1 MMIGYARAEE
11 GHDEDQQRSSLAAL
25 GVESDHIHI
34 DRGLRGTRNDLPA
47 RTAMLA
53 DLTVGDVIA
62 VTGLERLAR
71 SAAELGEVAG
81 VIEQRGASLR
91 VGSTVYDPDTETGRT
106 AFAMLTQTFPD
117 FQAGIFQLR
126 LSGPRAKAKA
136 AGRYPGGKAKLTPEQ
151 SRAMFEQYQSG
162 EKTVADLQKEHGLSK
177 SGVYVYLRQERD
189 ARNNTP

>member
-1 MMIGYARAEE
+1 MIGYARAEE

-25 GVESDHIHI
+25 GVEPDHIHI

-117 FQAGIFQLR
+117 FQAGSSN
-126 LSGPRAKAKA
+126 SGCPDRARKPKPQDGIRA
-136 AGRYPGGKAKLTPEQ
+136 ARRSSHR
-151 SRAMFEQYQSG
+151 SRAGQCSSS
-162 EKTVADLQKEHGLSK
+162 TSP
-177 SGVYVYLRQERD
+177 
-189 ARNNTP
+189 ARRPSPTCRRNTG

>member
-1 MMIGYARAEE
+1 MIGYARAEE
-11 GHDEDQQRSSLAAL
+11 GPDEDQQRSSLAAL
-25 GVESDHIHI
+25 GVEPDHIHI

-53 DLTVGDVIA
+53 DLTAGDVIA

-91 VGSTVYDPDTETGRT
+91 VGPTVYDPATETGRT

-136 AGRYPGGKAKLTPEQ
+136 AGRYPGGKAKLTPAQ
-151 SRAMFEQYQSG
+151 SRVMFEQYQSG
-162 EKTVADLQKEHGLSK
+162 QKTVAELQKDHGLSK

-189 ARNNTP
+189 ARRDTP